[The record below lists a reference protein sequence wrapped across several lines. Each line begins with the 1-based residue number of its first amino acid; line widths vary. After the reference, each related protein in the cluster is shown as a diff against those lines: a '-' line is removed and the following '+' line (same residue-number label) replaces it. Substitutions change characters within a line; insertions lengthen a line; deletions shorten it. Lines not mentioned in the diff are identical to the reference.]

1 MACLKPS
8 WPSRQHLDARAA
20 FSENTRKAARHFGGR
35 GGYDVNTS
43 GMVQLGISTVVF
55 LAAASAAKAWT
66 LAPNFWR
73 LALVL
78 ALYSL
83 GNLIMLRLIREF
95 GMGVALSL
103 SGVIQ
108 LLAVNVIAFSVFGEK
123 VTAVQGAGLTLA
135 VLAVALITIGPYFTA
150 R

>member
-1 MACLKPS
+1 MSPAGL
-8 WPSRQHLDARAA
+8 A
-20 FSENTRKAARHFGGR
+20 
-35 GGYDVNTS
+35 
-43 GMVQLGISTVVF
+43 QLGVSTF
-55 LAAASAAKAWT
+55 IFMLAATTAKSWT
-66 LAPNFWR
+66 ISPSGWR

-78 ALYSL
+78 SLYTL

-108 LLAVNVIAFSVFGEK
+108 LAAVNLVAFAWFGER
-123 VTAVQGAGLTLA
+123 VNLMQGTGIVVAIA
-135 VLAVALITIGPYFTA
+135 AIALITMGPYISP

>member
-1 MACLKPS
+1 MIP
-8 WPSRQHLDARAA
+8 
-20 FSENTRKAARHFGGR
+20 FGCKCS
-35 GGYDVNTS
+35 GGGAGSKDVNAA
-43 GMVQLGISTVVF
+43 GAVYLGISTVVF
-55 LAAASAAKAWT
+55 LAAASAAKSWT
-66 LAPNFWR
+66 LNPTFWR

-83 GNLIMLRLIREF
+83 GNLIMLRLIRDF

-108 LLAVNVIAFSVFGEK
+108 LLAVNVIAFSVFGER
-123 VTAVQGAGLTLA
+123 VTMMQGAGLTLA
-135 VLAVALITIGPYFTA
+135 VVAVALITMGPYFTA

>member
-1 MACLKPS
+1 MNFAG
-8 WPSRQHLDARAA
+8 AA
-20 FSENTRKAARHFGGR
+20 
-35 GGYDVNTS
+35 Y
-43 GMVQLGISTVVF
+43 LGLSTLIF

-66 LAPNFWR
+66 IAPSAWR
-73 LALVL
+73 LILVL

-83 GNLIMLRLIREF
+83 GNLVMLRLIRDF

-108 LLAVNVIAFSVFGEK
+108 LLAVNVIAFAVFGEN
-123 VTAVQGAGLTLA
+123 VSAIQGAGLALA
-135 VLAVALITIGPYFTA
+135 VIAVALITVGPFWTG

>member
-1 MACLKPS
+1 
-8 WPSRQHLDARAA
+8 
-20 FSENTRKAARHFGGR
+20 
-35 GGYDVNTS
+35 VNSS
-43 GMVQLGISTVVF
+43 GLVQLGISTVVF
-55 LAAASAAKAWT
+55 LLAASAAKAWT
-66 LAPNFWR
+66 LTPNFWR

-108 LLAVNVIAFSVFGEK
+108 LLSVNLIAFSVFGER
-123 VTAVQGAGLTLA
+123 VSAIQGLGLTLA
-135 VLAVALITIGPYFTA
+135 VAAVALITMGPYFTA

>member
-1 MACLKPS
+1 M
-8 WPSRQHLDARAA
+8 
-20 FSENTRKAARHFGGR
+20 N
-35 GGYDVNTS
+35 VS
-43 GMVQLGISTVVF
+43 GLVQLGMSTVVF
-55 LAAASAAKAWT
+55 LLAASAAKAWT
-66 LAPNFWR
+66 ITPTLWR
-73 LALVL
+73 MVLVL

-108 LLAVNVIAFSVFGEK
+108 LLAVNVIAFAVFGER
-123 VTAVQGAGLTLA
+123 VSAVQGFGLTLA
-135 VLAVALITIGPYFTA
+135 VAAVALITLGPFFTA

>member
-1 MACLKPS
+1 MSLAGL
-8 WPSRQHLDARAA
+8 A
-20 FSENTRKAARHFGGR
+20 
-35 GGYDVNTS
+35 
-43 GMVQLGISTVVF
+43 QLGASTIIF
-55 LAAASAAKAWT
+55 MLAAAAGKSWA
-66 LAPNFWR
+66 LAPSGAR

-78 ALYSL
+78 ALYTV

-108 LLAVNVIAFSVFGEK
+108 LAAVNIVAFAWFGER
-123 VTAVQGAGLTLA
+123 VNLLQGTGIVVAIA
-135 VLAVALITIGPYFTA
+135 AVALITMGPYLPS